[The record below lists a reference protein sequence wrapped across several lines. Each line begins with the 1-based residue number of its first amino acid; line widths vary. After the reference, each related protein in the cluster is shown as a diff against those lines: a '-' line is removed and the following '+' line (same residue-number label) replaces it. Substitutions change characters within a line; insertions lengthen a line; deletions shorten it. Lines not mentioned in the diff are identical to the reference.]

1 MMRRTISI
9 CALQLRLSAVHN
21 NWEAVARQ
29 VELALHRFPWTQMIV
44 LSELAVCGIL
54 TESAEPLPGP
64 TESGFAE
71 LARRHGVWIVTGSL
85 FERGDHGI
93 CNTSSVIDPN
103 GETVCRY
110 RKMFPFLPF
119 EEGVVPGDEFVV
131 FDVPGVGRF
140 GCTICY
146 DIWFPEVC
154 RTLAAMGAEVILRP
168 TLTNTIDREMELTI
182 VKAMAAVN
190 QAYVVDV
197 NGVEGG
203 GNGRSLIVDPEGLV
217 LHQAG
222 EVEELIPVELDLERA
237 AQARRRG
244 FKGLG
249 QTLKS
254 FRDRRVEFDLYK
266 SRAFGADYLTSL
278 GPLEKSPAKRTTII
292 HPAAATV
299 G

>member
-1 MMRRTISI
+1 MMGRKISI
-9 CALQLRLSAVHN
+9 CALQLRLSAVHH
-21 NWEAVARQ
+21 NWETVARQ
-29 VELALHRFPWTQMIV
+29 IDLALHRFPWTQMIV
-44 LSELAVCGIL
+44 LSELAVCGVL

-71 LARRHGVWIVTGSL
+71 LAQRHGVWIVTGSL
-85 FERGDHGI
+85 FERSDDGI

-103 GETVCRY
+103 GDIVCRY

-131 FDVPGVGRF
+131 FDVPGIGRF

-203 GNGRSLIVDPEGLV
+203 GNGRSIIVDPEGLV

-222 EVEELIPVELDLERA
+222 EVEELVPVELDLERA

-266 SRAFGADYLTSL
+266 SRTHCAEYLASL
-278 GPLEKSPAKRTTII
+278 GLLEKSSSKRTTITQ
-292 HPAAATV
+292 PTAATV